1 MFLLPKLTCHNGSMR
16 FLLASKSP
24 ARRQTLI
31 NAGITPLVIVSDV
44 DEEAVLAALPGG
56 RAFSGTT
63 TPAQEVLALA
73 TAKAQAVAHH
83 LRGNLG
89 EDTRDATPLP
99 TDEELFLVAGDSML
113 ELDGR
118 MLGKPRTPEVAIER
132 IKEMRNKDAIL
143 WTGHYAIRL
152 SAPKEDSTQGKW
164 TRTILGEVGQS
175 AQTTVHF
182 GNMTDSEI
190 EAYVASGEPL
200 HVAGSFTI
208 DSLGGPFIQGV
219 TGDHHSVVGIS
230 LPLTRKLA
238 SDLGIFWPDLWDHR
252 RTDTV

>member
-1 MFLLPKLTCHNGSMR
+1 MR

-44 DEEAVLAALPGG
+44 DEKAVLTALREEHPSTE
-56 RAFSGTT
+56 AT
-63 TPAQEVLALA
+63 TPGQEVLALA
-73 TAKAQAVAHH
+73 TAKARAVAYY
-83 LRGNLG
+83 LRDHLG
-89 EDTRDATPLP
+89 EDTREGALLP
-99 TDEELFLVAGDSML
+99 NDEELFLVAGDSML

-132 IKEMRNKDAIL
+132 IKDMRNRDAIL
-143 WTGHYAIRL
+143 WTGHCAIRL
-152 SAPKEDSTQGKW
+152 GVPHFNFDHDTW
-164 TRTILGEVGQS
+164 TREILGEVGAS

-182 GNMTDSEI
+182 GDMSDEEI

-208 DSLGGPFIQGV
+208 DSLGGPFIEGI

-238 SDLGIFWPDLWDHR
+238 SELGIFWPDLWDHR
-252 RTDTV
+252 HTNVV